1 MEQANQHR
9 FGSSLPMELTGALG
23 DWRLGEGPL
32 SRRLAA
38 ALREAVEQDE
48 LLPGTRLPPERLLAA
63 QLGVARTTVSAAYQA
78 LERRGLVH
86 RRQGRGTHVAGEEGA
101 PADYRTAEL
110 TTSLQRNILFR
121 RLGHAPEGTID
132 LVGNSAPPS
141 RQIREAIAAAA
152 AAVDTDELLG
162 GPGYYPLGYPVLRR
176 ALAAHITARGLPTA
190 EEEILITGGA
200 QQAISLLASAFAEPA
215 AVIVLEDPTFPGALD
230 AFRAAGSRILTVP
243 VHQDGVDVAQLTKTI
258 SDCPVR
264 AAYLMPTFHNPVGT
278 VMPEA
283 ARREVARF
291 SRISG
296 IPIIEDNTLAELSLG
311 CEPPTS
317 LAAYARAAPI
327 VSIGSL
333 SKVSWAGLR
342 VGWIRA
348 HRPVIAQLGR
358 LKAVAD
364 LGTSLYSQAIAVRVL
379 ADLDRIRD
387 LRLREL
393 AGRLAQMDD
402 LLHRELPDWRWR
414 RPKGG
419 LSLWARLPGGTA
431 TELAYIAQRRGVVV
445 VPGSVMSPTGRFDD
459 FIRLPLDHDP
469 AVLGEGI
476 RRLASAWKTYH
487 GTLHAGQ
494 PDPEGI
500 VV

>member
-1 MEQANQHR
+1 VEQTNQHR
-9 FGSSLPMELTGALG
+9 IGSSLPLELAGALS
-23 DWRLGEGPL
+23 DWRQAEGPL

-38 ALREAVEQDE
+38 ALRAAVERQE

-78 LERRGLVH
+78 LERNGLVE

-101 PADYRTAEL
+101 PADYRAAEL

-121 RLGHAPEGTID
+121 RLGHKQQEIID
-132 LVGNSAPPS
+132 LVGNTAPPS
-141 RQIREAIAAAA
+141 PQVREALAAAA
-152 AAVDTDELLG
+152 AAVDTEELLG
-162 GPGYYPLGYPVLRR
+162 GHGYFPLGYPPLRR
-176 ALAAHITARGLPTA
+176 ALAARITADGLPTA
-190 EEEILITGGA
+190 EEEILVTGGA
-200 QQAISLLASAFAEPA
+200 QQAISLLAGTFAEPGTL
-215 AVIVLEDPTFPGALD
+215 IVMEDPTFPGALD
-230 AFRAAGSRILTVP
+230 AFRASSGRILTVP
-243 VHQDGVDVAQLTKTI
+243 VHQEGADIAQLTKTI

-264 AAYLMPTFHNPVGT
+264 AAYIMPTFHNPLGT

-283 ARREVARF
+283 ARRELARF

-296 IPIIEDNTLAELSLG
+296 VPIIEDNTLADLSLG
-311 CEPPTS
+311 CEPPLS
-317 LAAYARAAPI
+317 MAAHERNAPI

-348 HRPVIAQLGR
+348 HRPVIARLGR

-364 LGTSLYSQAIAVRVL
+364 LGTSLYSQAIAVHVI

-393 AGRLAQMDD
+393 TGRLAHMEELMQ
-402 LLHRELPDWRWR
+402 RELPDWRWR

-487 GTLHAGQ
+487 ALHAGQ
-494 PDPEGI
+494 SDPVGI